1 MQLSVARLFAHI
13 LNFFVSALKWY
24 KDSRAMH
31 VLKSVLQPWDLKFR
45 NEYEAIASEAQ
56 NIRRLADVAMKAE
69 VRDTRTEVGQGT
81 MHLELMRK
89 EMDNLRKENAKL
101 QDLVRSRFEGMERS
115 MVCKYTYIVCSPTF
129 ERRLTSRS
137 GMYKDLRVEFT
148 AQRATLSRVHLNQM
162 LSLPLWNTIPT
173 SGESLQF
180 CRSMRNRRR
189 ERVQLLLPDV
199 KKLESWASEKNNVVL
214 VIDTDVPITAK
225 TFMVD
230 LIDLILYNGMPIVWA
245 MRYAD
250 YWDQRISIVDI
261 LRMLVLQTMQVGADR
276 LLDSPFP
283 VTVEQFR
290 EAASLGDWVA
300 ILRHLI
306 SGMNHTFI
314 ALDADLLAH
323 ATVHERG
330 MILEM
335 LDTLRMELPGNVK
348 IVITMSS
355 IDRIYAEELELSNAC
370 VRIQTGGSDWRRP
383 RRQRGRKQ
391 RFRKR

>member
-1 MQLSVARLFAHI
+1 
-13 LNFFVSALKWY
+13 
-24 KDSRAMH
+24 
-31 VLKSVLQPWDLKFR
+31 
-45 NEYEAIASEAQ
+45 
-56 NIRRLADVAMKAE
+56 
-69 VRDTRTEVGQGT
+69 
-81 MHLELMRK
+81 
-89 EMDNLRKENAKL
+89 
-101 QDLVRSRFEGMERS
+101 
-115 MVCKYTYIVCSPTF
+115 
-129 ERRLTSRS
+129 
-137 GMYKDLRVEFT
+137 
-148 AQRATLSRVHLNQM
+148 
-162 LSLPLWNTIPT
+162 
-173 SGESLQF
+173 
-180 CRSMRNRRR
+180 MRNRRR
-189 ERVQLLLPDV
+189 ERVQLPLPDV

-330 MILEM
+330 MVLEM